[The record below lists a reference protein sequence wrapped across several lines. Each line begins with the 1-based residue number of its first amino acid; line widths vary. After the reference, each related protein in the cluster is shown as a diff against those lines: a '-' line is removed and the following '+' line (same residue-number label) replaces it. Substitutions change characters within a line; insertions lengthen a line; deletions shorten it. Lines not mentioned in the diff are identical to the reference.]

1 MKLNLKELPVEVSP
15 DGTIENRDVRT
26 QMGNLLWNF
35 SQDIALSDVGREIY
49 RSEGEIEVSDVY
61 REGIEDLVKRS
72 TFFAPVKRA
81 ILKQLNTNP

>member
-1 MKLNLKELPVEVSP
+1 MKLNLKELQVEVSP

-35 SQDIALSDVGREIY
+35 SQDIAIADVGRDVY
-49 RSEGEIEVSDVY
+49 YSEGEIEVSDVY

-72 TFFAPVKRA
+72 NFFAPVKRA
-81 ILKQLNTNP
+81 ILKQLSNNP

>member
-35 SQDIALSDVGREIY
+35 SQDIALADVGR
-49 RSEGEIEVSDVY
+49 DVY
-61 REGIEDLVKRS
+61 YSDGEFEVPDIHKEGIEDLVKRS
-72 TFFAPVKRA
+72 NFFAPVKRA
-81 ILKQLNTNP
+81 ILKQLNINP